1 MALPSQDAAVRYWL
15 DSGCPPE
22 KLILGVPFYG
32 RAFTLADKNQ
42 NGLGA
47 PTTGPGTAGPYTREG
62 GMLGYN
68 EICEFFKQGGW
79 TVVRHEEHRT
89 PYAYKD
95 NQWVGYDDVT

>member
-1 MALPSQDAAVRYWL
+1 LN
-15 DSGCPPE
+15 SGCPPE
-22 KLILGVPFYG
+22 KLIVGVPFYG
-32 RAFTLADKNQ
+32 RTFTLADKNQ

-47 PTTGPGTAGPYTREG
+47 PTTGPGIAGQYTREG

-68 EICEFFKQGGW
+68 EICESFKEGGW
-79 TVVRHEEHRT
+79 TVVYHKEHHS

>member
-1 MALPSQDAAVRYWL
+1 VHFWL
-15 DSGCPPE
+15 KSGCPPE

-47 PTTGPGTAGPYTREG
+47 PTTGPGTAGPYTREA

-68 EICEFFKQGGW
+68 EICESMKQGGW
-79 TVVRHEEHRT
+79 SVVRNEEQRT

>member
-1 MALPSQDAAVRYWL
+1 ME
-15 DSGCPPE
+15 SGCPPE

-47 PTTGPGTAGPYTREG
+47 FSAGPGAAGPYTRED

-68 EICEFFKQGGW
+68 EICEFLKHGGW
-79 TVVRHEEHRT
+79 TIVRHEEHRV

-95 NQWVGYDDVT
+95 NQWVGYDDET